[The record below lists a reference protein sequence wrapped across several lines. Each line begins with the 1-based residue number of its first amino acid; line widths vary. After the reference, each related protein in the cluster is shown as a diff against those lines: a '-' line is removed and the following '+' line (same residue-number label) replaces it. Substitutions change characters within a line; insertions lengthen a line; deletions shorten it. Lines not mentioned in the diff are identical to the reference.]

1 MEIAENIY
9 ESVVEPS
16 YKKTTRVDSNR
27 DGNSRQMSG
36 VSASSKAY
44 PEVGNHSVN
53 LNQRYIDHPRYRS
66 KLTYLVHGNVHSSE
80 ECKFLNEFGTRY
92 SESRTFK

>member
-1 MEIAENIY
+1 MI
-9 ESVVEPS
+9 
-16 YKKTTRVDSNR
+16 
-27 DGNSRQMSG
+27 G

-44 PEVGNHSVN
+44 SEVGNHSGN

-92 SESRTFK
+92 SASRTFKYIRQEPTAAKIYTRTMT